1 MKTYNIIFIFI
12 VLFFVLTNILYSDTR
27 RLMEFDLTYLSLI
40 LVVILWNLGPVTAFY
55 YMFKKGLPYMRSISL
70 KVTLSL
76 SAPGL
81 VIIPL
86 IEHLEL
92 MYERIFG
99 GGSSTSA
106 IGFIFMPLYGLLLG
120 LIPAII
126 YLLKLEN
133 FVNEIK

>member
-12 VLFFVLTNILYSDTR
+12 VLFFVLTNILYWDTK
-27 RLMEFDLTYLSLI
+27 RLMEFDPSYLSYVLI
-40 LVVILWNLGPVTAFY
+40 VILWNLGPVSAFY
-55 YMFKKGLPYMRSISL
+55 FMFKKGLPYMSSISL
-70 KVTLSL
+70 KVTLCL

-86 IEHLEL
+86 IGHLEL
-92 MYERIFG
+92 MYIWIFG

-106 IGFIFMPLYGLLLG
+106 LGFIFTPLFGLLLG

-126 YLLKLEN
+126 YLLKLEK
-133 FVNEIK
+133 FVNELK